1 MPSRD
6 QVETRGRKWFE
17 SQWDNISDKPRSH
30 CIPYNVE
37 NVGHNADNSK
47 EIPKPVDA
55 SAV

>member
-37 NVGHNADNSK
+37 NVGPNADNSK